1 MDKDIKAFWVDA
13 LRSGK
18 YKQGKSFLSYDKKF
32 CCLGVLCDVMAHP
45 LWEHDWD
52 CAAQIMLDD
61 PWEIP
66 PELRKKCKITR
77 REQTKLIDLNDEEN
91 KTFPEIADWIEEN
104 L

>member
-18 YKQGKSFLSYDKKF
+18 YKQAKKQLSDGKKF

-45 LWEHDWD
+45 LWEHDND
-52 CAAQIMLDD
+52 YDAQMMLDEL
-61 PWEIP
+61 WEIP
-66 PELRKKCKITR
+66 PALRKRCEITC
-77 REQTKLIDLNDEEN
+77 REQTKLIDLNDSEN
-91 KTFPEIADWIEEN
+91 KTFSEIADWIEEN

>member
-18 YKQGKSFLSYDKKF
+18 YKQAKEQLSDGKKF

-45 LWEHDWD
+45 LWEYDRD
-52 CAAQIMLDD
+52 YEAQIMLDEL
-61 PWEIP
+61 WEIP

-77 REQTKLIDLNDEEN
+77 HEQMELINLNDEKN